1 MTVAELIEALK
12 QLPPDT
18 LVLKHNARHD
28 EWRDVS
34 TWWQYVYVVQQM
46 DGVYVE
52 PRYSDERMPIEALEI

>member
-28 EWRDVS
+28 EWRDIS
-34 TWWQYVYVVQQM
+34 TWWQYVCVVEQS
-46 DGVYVE
+46 DGIYVE
-52 PRYSDERMPIEALEI
+52 PKHGDERMPIEALEI